1 LKKEGN
7 TTFLD
12 LIKPLLYDICQSKS
26 THVYKNRFNGTPSM
40 WAKLD
45 LGTSAFLQAD
55 FMVEGG
61 HDSMKNIHEASCTNI
76 ITDYR
81 EILNA

>member
-1 LKKEGN
+1 
-7 TTFLD
+7 
-12 LIKPLLYDICQSKS
+12 
-26 THVYKNRFNGTPSM
+26 M